1 MKQLKINNF
10 KKTMKKII
18 KETIENFTDDDLK
31 NILWIYGRT
40 GCGKTKLVN
49 SLIKK
54 LKKENKRICPLSAN
68 RFLHIAVK
76 LIINHEPLTSLISRC
91 QNYDLLVLD
100 NIDIEL
106 NNKSYTQKEIKW
118 IVFEIIKNKKTKVV
132 LISEKRPRKLPNLRL
147 HTEDCYYIRL
157 KLPEYNLKIN
167 LLKNWARKK
176 DILIPEKIIINIA
189 KASKN
194 LFQLKGLF
202 NKENGVRSLF

>member
-1 MKQLKINNF
+1 
-10 KKTMKKII
+10 MKKKI
-18 KETIENFTDDDLK
+18 KETIKNFTNDDLK

-40 GCGKTKLVN
+40 GCGKTKLAN

-54 LKKENKRICPLSAN
+54 LKRENKRVCPLNTN
-68 RFLHIAVK
+68 RFLRIAIE
-76 LIINHEPLTSLISRC
+76 LIKSDESLISLTSYC

-100 NIDIEL
+100 NMDIEFGG
-106 NNKSYTQKEIKW
+106 KPKTQEEIKR
-118 IVFEIIKNKKTKVV
+118 IIFEIIKNKKTKVV

-147 HTEDCYYIRL
+147 HTEDCYYIHL
-157 KLPEYNLKIN
+157 KVPEYDLKIN

-202 NKENGVRSLF
+202 NKENGVRSLFK